1 MKTTLRAAIC
11 LASLFGAGRLLAE
24 NSVLRPYAFPEQT
37 LGRPLS
43 EAELL
48 LMAGMGLLFLTIRNE
63 W

>member
-11 LASLFGAGRLLAE
+11 LASLFGAGRLLAGS
-24 NSVLRPYAFPEQT
+24 SVLQRFAFSDQN
-37 LGRPLS
+37 LGRPFS

-48 LMAGMGLLFLTIRNE
+48 LMAGMGLLFLTIRSE